1 MRNQSSDLM
10 IPHPNALPL
19 SHRDST
25 LSHRD
30 STLSKA
36 YYEVHMTH
44 VLHTAMSSN
53 VNSIMF
59 VNRIREMVSF
69 EFGKEIEKEV
79 FCLVTS
85 VGQRKN
91 SESPRAIEPH
101 IQLTSQSKQ
110 AHY

>member
-1 MRNQSSDLM
+1 MRNQTSDLM

-19 SHRDST
+19 SHG
-25 LSHRD
+25 D

-110 AHY
+110 VHY